1 MDSYLVVLRVLPRR
15 FFDSIVT
22 KKLQKNTTL
31 ARSYRYSFNNFEIFE
46 VESKSIYI
54 KKKKKKI
61 AKVDGYLVD
70 GIILKKKQINK

>member
-54 KKKKKKI
+54 KKKKKKNSES
-61 AKVDGYLVD
+61 GW
-70 GIILKKKQINK
+70 ILGRWNNSKKKTNK

>member
-61 AKVDGYLVD
+61 PKVDGYLVD

>member
-31 ARSYRYSFNNFEIFE
+31 ARSYLYSFNNFEIFE

-54 KKKKKKI
+54 KKKKKNSES
-61 AKVDGYLVD
+61 GW
-70 GIILKKKQINK
+70 ILGRWNNSKKKTNK

>member
-31 ARSYRYSFNNFEIFE
+31 ARSYRYSFNNFKIFE

-54 KKKKKKI
+54 KKKKKI

>member
-1 MDSYLVVLRVLPRR
+1 MDSYLVVLRILPRR

-22 KKLQKNTTL
+22 KKLQKKHNTRSF
-31 ARSYRYSFNNFEIFE
+31 ARNNFKIFE

-70 GIILKKKQINK
+70 GIIQKKNK